1 MWWVGVFVR
10 AAMTSAIQSGWLTQQ
25 KCIFSQFWRLEVW
38 DQGVREGWF
47 LQRPL
52 SSAYRWLSSF
62 SILHWTS
69 LVAQTVKH
77 LRTMWETWV
86 QSLGQ
91 ENLEKRKWQPTP
103 VFLPGK
109 SQAWRSLVGSRGHK
123 ESDMTEQLHSLSLC
137 TGLCP
142 NFLFLQGHQSFSIRV
157 HPVTALECNYL
168 CKASISK
175 QSHSEVLEIWGEGAQ
190 FSS

>member
-77 LRTMWETWV
+77 LRTMWETRV

-91 ENLEKRKWQPTP
+91 ENLEKRMATCSCI
-103 VFLPGK
+103 L
-109 SQAWRSLVGSRGHK
+109 AWRIPWTEEPGGLPSMGHT
-123 ESDMTEQLHSLSLC
+123 ELDTTEQLFH
-137 TGLCP
+137 
-142 NFLFLQGHQSFSIRV
+142 FSIIGYYKKLNIV
-157 HPVTALECNYL
+157 PCA
-168 CKASISK
+168 I
-175 QSHSEVLEIWGEGAQ
+175 Q
-190 FSS
+190 